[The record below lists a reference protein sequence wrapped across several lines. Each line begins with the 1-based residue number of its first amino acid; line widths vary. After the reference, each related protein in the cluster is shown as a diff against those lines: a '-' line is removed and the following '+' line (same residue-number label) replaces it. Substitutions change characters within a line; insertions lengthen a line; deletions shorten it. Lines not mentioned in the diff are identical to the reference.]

1 MLKKII
7 LVFTIV
13 MFSLIV
19 STIRPSLNTL
29 VLERYC
35 VNYSLE
41 PENFYSIP
49 GLNTT
54 YVPQGLC
61 VLKNENYTYRLIT
74 AYDSSNHQNSCLYV
88 ISTNGEHIKTLFFD
102 DSIGLH
108 VGGITSNSS
117 GSYVYICDSLNN
129 LIRIYS
135 ADLIHSSFDGKII
148 KELISYPVEYIPSF
162 ISYDNSNN
170 CLLIGSFSKN
180 NSSKLVQ
187 YSLDLKKIDEIL
199 IPKRIQGVT
208 KLPTGQLV
216 LSQSYGCN
224 NDSSLLIGHIENKK
238 FYADSEITLPP
249 GLEEIYCTENN
260 NIFLLFESSA
270 KKFKSMKPISNVILL
285 LLDKEKVNIH

>member
-13 MFSLIV
+13 MFGLIV
-19 STIRPSLNTL
+19 SAIRPSLNTS
-29 VLERYC
+29 VLKSYC
-35 VNYSLE
+35 VDYSLE

-61 VLKNENYTYRLIT
+61 LLKNESYTYRLIT
-74 AYDSSNHQNSCLYV
+74 AYDSSNRQNSCLYV
-88 ISTNGEHIKTLFFD
+88 INTKGEHIKTLFFD

-108 VGGITSNSS
+108 VGGITSNNS
-117 GSYVYICDSLNN
+117 GSCVYVCDSLNN
-129 LIRIYS
+129 HIRVYS
-135 ADLIHSSFDGKII
+135 ADLIRNTSDGKVI

-162 ISYDNSNN
+162 ISYDDFDN
-170 CLLIGSFSKN
+170 CLLVGTFSKN

-187 YSLDLKKIDEIL
+187 YSLNFKKINEIL

-208 KLPTGQLV
+208 RLSTGELV

-224 NDSSLLIGHIENKK
+224 NDSSLLIGHIENEK
-238 FYADSEITLPP
+238 FYPDSKITLPP
-249 GLEEIYCTENN
+249 GLEEIYCTENDN
-260 NIFLLFESSA
+260 VFLLFESAS
-270 KKFKSMKPISNVILL
+270 KKFNSRKPIDNVILL
-285 LLDKEKVNIH
+285 LLE